1 MYTIKKSSNSLTFS
15 CFMLKVDNNLHVYKS
30 PETCYSLQCTNPITT
45 NMNTLTLLFLNFQ
58 AAYTAAVNPFLP
70 GPYEV
75 DFTSIDPELFGELD
89 HHLDVFTP
97 RHAGTFPVIIF
108 FPGMSCT
115 VSASSYSTILQQ
127 VASWGYV
134 VLGPWA
140 IFYNPIDTY
149 KAKWVDHIIH
159 WSKENFNTQDM
170 KTSMGI
176 HPALWMDFDSLYL
189 GAQSSGS
196 HVAVEWLKQSHDCS
210 SVKAMFLMSPVDG
223 VDPFGLINDYCIHPP
238 TLLNFQTP
246 TMIIS
251 GGLDSIPGMDN
262 LGSLMPACAPE
273 DLANDRFYDA
283 LTGPSVL
290 INTTDYG
297 HIDCLD
303 DDMLDMLES
312 IHFCKTNLNSD
323 KGAYRTFVAGQITAF
338 LKFVGEG
345 DCSMGSLLE
354 EVTRE
359 GIKATVESKGGIQ
372 GTCGGA
378 GCAWQGGP
386 FAHIRL

>member
-1 MYTIKKSSNSLTFS
+1 
-15 CFMLKVDNNLHVYKS
+15 
-30 PETCYSLQCTNPITT
+30 
-45 NMNTLTLLFLNFQ
+45 MNTKTLFLLSFQ
-58 AAYTAAVNPFLP
+58 AVFITAIDPFLP

-75 DFTSIDPELFGELD
+75 DFTSINPEIFGELD

-97 RHAGTFPVIIF
+97 RSAGTFPVIVF
-108 FPGMSCT
+108 LPGMSCT
-115 VSASSYSTILQQ
+115 VSAASYSTILQQ

-140 IFYNPIDTY
+140 IFYNPINTY
-149 KAKWVDHIIH
+149 KAEWVDHVLH
-159 WSKENFNTQDM
+159 WSELHFNNQDLKTSLGVHPDLIMDFNT
-170 KTSMGI
+170 
-176 HPALWMDFDSLYL
+176 LYL

-196 HVAVEWLKQSHDCS
+196 HVAVEYLKQSQDCS

-223 VDPFGLINDYCIHPP
+223 VDPYGLINDYCIHPP

-246 TMIIS
+246 TMVIA

-262 LGSLMPACAPE
+262 LGDLMPACAPK

-290 INTTDYG
+290 INTTAYG

-303 DDMLDMLES
+303 DDMLDMLEM
-312 IHFCKTNLNSD
+312 IHFCKTDPNTD
-323 KGAYRTFVAGQITAF
+323 KDAYRTFVAGQITAF
-338 LKFVGEG
+338 LRFIGEG
-345 DCSMGSLLE
+345 DCAMGALLE

-359 GIKATVESKGGIQ
+359 GIEATVETKGGML
-372 GTCGGA
+372 TSCGEA
-378 GCAWQGGP
+378 GCSWQGGP